1 MINNA
6 IFEIFKTGKHNGQ
19 NGSDIEWTGED
30 LQLIATTYNHGN
42 RPAPLVLDH
51 PENDLPKFGTV
62 KNLIYCKNALF
73 AETEIEDRSL
83 IEKIKSGKIKGI
95 SCSFFPKENNNN
107 PSKGISYFLKHVGF
121 LENQNPAVKNMLP
134 PEISVH
140 TLNFNEEQGILF
152 FNKEEHEDKKTTLHK
167 KTLYIKNVLNIEYSE
182 ALNITTQQ
190 QRSTL

>member
-95 SCSFFPKENNNN
+95 SCSFF
-107 PSKGISYFLKHVGF
+107 
-121 LENQNPAVKNMLP
+121 QR
-134 PEISVH
+134 
-140 TLNFNEEQGILF
+140 
-152 FNKEEHEDKKTTLHK
+152 KTT
-167 KTLYIKNVLNIEYSE
+167 
-182 ALNITTQQ
+182 TTQAKA
-190 QRSTL
+190 LVIF